1 MRLPNKGNSMKRL
14 LSSTAERLAPRTVNN
29 LRKLNHLDDE
39 FDSSD
44 LSRLISYERELR
56 ELRREV
62 DELRRDNRRVAE
74 LYDVFFQW
82 AHQSAAGVPDASPST
97 NHSATVDRVA
107 DLLAEDHQGSTPSS
121 EPASTTRRF
130 DGS

>member
-1 MRLPNKGNSMKRL
+1 MKRL
-14 LSSTAERLAPRTVNN
+14 LSSTAERLAPRTVSN
-29 LRKLNHLDDE
+29 LRKLNNLDDE

-82 AHQSAAGVPDASPST
+82 AHQNAAGSPDAAPST
-97 NHSATVDRVA
+97 NHSATVDVA
-107 DLLAEDHQGSTPSS
+107 DLLAEESQGSTPGS
-121 EPASTTRRF
+121 ELRPTTRR
-130 DGS
+130 

>member
-1 MRLPNKGNSMKRL
+1 MKRL

-29 LRKLNHLDDE
+29 LRKLNNLDEE
-39 FDSSD
+39 FDSSG

-82 AHQSAAGVPDASPST
+82 ARQNSAGPPGAAASP
-97 NHSATVDRVA
+97 NHSTTVDRVA
-107 DLLAEDHQGSTPSS
+107 DLLAEDS
-121 EPASTTRRF
+121 
-130 DGS
+130 

>member
-1 MRLPNKGNSMKRL
+1 MKRL
-14 LSSTAERLAPRTVNN
+14 LSSTAERLAPRTVSN
-29 LRKLNHLDDE
+29 LRKLNNLDDE

-82 AHQSAAGVPDASPST
+82 AHQNAAGAPDAAPSI

-107 DLLAEDHQGSTPSS
+107 DLLAEESQGSIPSS
-121 EPASTTRRF
+121 EAPPTTRR
-130 DGS
+130 

>member
-1 MRLPNKGNSMKRL
+1 MKRL
-14 LSSTAERLAPRTVNN
+14 LSTAAERLAPRTVNN
-29 LRKLNHLDDE
+29 LRKLNNLDDE

-82 AHQSAAGVPDASPST
+82 AHLNSVGSPDAAPST
-97 NHSATVDRVA
+97 KHSATVDRVA
-107 DLLAEDHQGSTPSS
+107 DLLAEDSQGSTPSS
-121 EPASTTRRF
+121 DSPPTTRRS

>member
-1 MRLPNKGNSMKRL
+1 MKRL

-29 LRKLNHLDDE
+29 LRKLNNLEDE

-82 AHQSAAGVPDASPST
+82 AHQNASGPPNAAPST
-97 NHSATVDRVA
+97 NYSATVDRVA
-107 DLLAEDHQGSTPSS
+107 DLLAEDRQGSTPSS
-121 EPASTTRRF
+121 EAPPTTRRSG
-130 DGS
+130 GS

>member
-1 MRLPNKGNSMKRL
+1 MKRL
-14 LSSTAERLAPRTVNN
+14 LSSTAERLAPRTVSN
-29 LRKLNHLDDE
+29 LRKLNNLDDE

-82 AHQSAAGVPDASPST
+82 AHQNAAGPPDTAPGT

-107 DLLAEDHQGSTPSS
+107 DLLAEESRGSTPSS
-121 EPASTTRRF
+121 ESPPTARR
-130 DGS
+130 

>member
-1 MRLPNKGNSMKRL
+1 MKRL
-14 LSSTAERLAPRTVNN
+14 LSSTAERLAPRTVSN
-29 LRKLNHLDDE
+29 LRKLNNLDDE

-82 AHQSAAGVPDASPST
+82 AHQNAAGPPDTAQST

-107 DLLAEDHQGSTPSS
+107 DLLAKESQGSTPSS
-121 EPASTTRRF
+121 ESPPTTRR
-130 DGS
+130 

>member
-1 MRLPNKGNSMKRL
+1 MKRL
-14 LSSTAERLAPRTVNN
+14 LSSTAERLAPRTVSN
-29 LRKLNHLDDE
+29 LRKLNNLDDE

-56 ELRREV
+56 QLRREV

-82 AHQSAAGVPDASPST
+82 AHQNAAGGPPDAAPST
-97 NHSATVDRVA
+97 YHSATVDRVA
-107 DLLAEDHQGSTPSS
+107 DLLAEESQGSTPSS
-121 EPASTTRRF
+121 ESPPTTRR
-130 DGS
+130 

>member
-1 MRLPNKGNSMKRL
+1 MKRL

-29 LRKLNHLDDE
+29 LRKLNNLDDE

-82 AHQSAAGVPDASPST
+82 AHQNASGPPNAAPST
-97 NHSATVDRVA
+97 HSATVDRVA
-107 DLLAEDHQGSTPSS
+107 DLLADDSQGSTPSS
-121 EPASTTRRF
+121 EAPPSTRRSG
-130 DGS
+130 GS